1 MTSYTITGSDASR
14 LKSRELRVGSL
25 IEEVDLKLSPLTG
38 ETGLSKRI
46 VNAESNRPGLALSG
60 FFDRFSNNR
69 IQILGETELTY
80 LRSLTGEPRRAALV
94 RLFDLDIPCMVVTK
108 GMVPPQELTET
119 AERFDTAVLGT
130 TLTTDAFAHS
140 LLEYLEPY
148 FAPSTTVHGALV
160 DVYGV
165 GLLFTGR
172 SGIGKSETALDLVER
187 GHRLV
192 ADDVV
197 TAYRMRRGIVMGTS
211 NTITQHFMEIRGVGI
226 IDVTRMF
233 GIRSIRVRKRIE
245 VVVNLEDW
253 NNDGDYERTALDEK
267 TTTLL
272 DTELPCVRIP
282 INPGKN
288 LTVISE
294 VVALRHLLKVVG
306 VNPASALNQRV
317 LEAMKQGERVRYRRE
332 DYE

>member
-1 MTSYTITGSDASR
+1 MATTSP
-14 LKSRELRVGSL
+14 LKTRVLLIKSL
-25 IEEVDLKLSPLTG
+25 VEQVDLNLSPLTG
-38 ETGLSKRI
+38 ETGLSRQI
-46 VNAESNRPGLALSG
+46 TNAETNRPGLALSG
-60 FFDRFSNNR
+60 YVDRFSNNR
-69 IQILGETELTY
+69 IQILGETELSF
-80 LRSLTGEPRRAALV
+80 LESLPGEERRASLT
-94 RLFDLDIPCMVVTK
+94 RLFEQGIPCMVVTK
-108 GMVPPQELTET
+108 GMDPPRELTET
-119 AERFDTAVLGT
+119 AERFDTSLLGT
-130 TLTTDAFAHS
+130 TLTTDAFVQS
-140 LLEYLEPY
+140 LVEYLEPY
-148 FAPSTTVHGALV
+148 FAPMTTVHGALV

-211 NTITQHFMEIRGVGI
+211 NTVTQHFMEIRGVGI

-253 NNDGDYERTALDEK
+253 DSDGDYERTALDEK

-272 DTELPCVRIP
+272 DAELPYVRIP

-306 VNPASALNQRV
+306 INPASTLNQRV
-317 LEAMKQGERVRYRRE
+317 LEVMKEGKSVRYRRE

>member
-1 MTSYTITGSDASR
+1 MATTSS
-14 LKSRELRVGSL
+14 LKPRVLLIKSL
-25 IEEVDLKLSPLTG
+25 VEQVDLKLSLLTG
-38 ETGLSKRI
+38 ETGLSRKI
-46 VNAESNRPGLALSG
+46 VNAETNRPGLALSG
-60 FFDRFSNNR
+60 FVDRFSNNR

-80 LRSLTGEPRRAALV
+80 LKSLPGDQRSASLV
-94 RLFDLDIPCMVVTK
+94 RLFELGIPCMVVTK
-108 GMVPPQELTET
+108 GMDPPRELIET
-119 AERFDTAVLGT
+119 AERFETPLLGT
-130 TLTTDAFAHS
+130 SLTTDAFVHS
-140 LLEYLEPY
+140 LIEYLEPY
-148 FAPSTTVHGALV
+148 FAPMTTVHGALV

-211 NTITQHFMEIRGVGI
+211 NTVTQHFMEIRGVGI

-272 DTELPCVRIP
+272 DAELPYVRIP

-306 VNPASALNQRV
+306 INPASTLNQRV
-317 LEAMKQGERVRYRRE
+317 LEVMKEGERVRYRRE

>member
-1 MTSYTITGSDASR
+1 MKPRVLLI
-14 LKSRELRVGSL
+14 KSLVEQ
-25 IEEVDLKLSPLTG
+25 VDLKLSPLTG
-38 ETGLSKRI
+38 VTGLSRKI
-46 VNAESNRPGLALSG
+46 TNAETNRPGLALSG
-60 FFDRFSNNR
+60 YVDRFSNNR
-69 IQILGETELTY
+69 IQILGETELSF
-80 LRSLTGEPRRAALV
+80 LKSLPGEQRRASLV
-94 RLFDLDIPCMVVTK
+94 RLFETGIPCMVVTK
-108 GMVPPQELTET
+108 GMEPPRELTET
-119 AERFDTAVLGT
+119 AERFDTSLLGT
-130 TLTTDAFAHS
+130 TLTTDAFVQS
-140 LLEYLEPY
+140 LVEYLEPY
-148 FAPSTTVHGALV
+148 FAPMTTVHGALV

-211 NTITQHFMEIRGVGI
+211 NTVTQHFMEIRGVGI

-253 NNDGDYERTALDEK
+253 DSAGDYERTALDEK

-272 DTELPCVRIP
+272 DAELPYVRIP

-306 VNPASALNQRV
+306 INPASTLNQRV
-317 LEAMKQGERVRYRRE
+317 LEVMKEGESVRYRRE

>member
-1 MTSYTITGSDASR
+1 MTDGHDIA
-14 LKSRELRVGSL
+14 LKSRALLIKSL
-25 IEEVDLKLSPLTG
+25 VEQVDLKLSPLTG
-38 ETGLSKRI
+38 ETGLSRKI
-46 VNAESNRPGLALSG
+46 TNAETNRPGLALSG
-60 FFDRFSNNR
+60 FLERFSNNR

-80 LRSLTGEPRRAALV
+80 LKSLPGEQRCASLV
-94 RLFDLDIPCMVVTK
+94 RLFDMGIPCMVITK
-108 GMVPPQELTET
+108 GMNPPPEVTET

-130 TLTTDAFAHS
+130 TLTTDAFVHS
-140 LLEYLEPY
+140 LVEYLEPY
-148 FAPSTTVHGALV
+148 FAPMTTVHGALV

-197 TAYRMRRGIVMGTS
+197 TAYRMRRGIIMGTS

-272 DTELPCVRIP
+272 DAELPYVRIP

-294 VVALRHLLKVVG
+294 VVALRYLLKVVG
-306 VNPASALNQRV
+306 INPASTLNQRV
-317 LEAMKQGERVRYRRE
+317 LEVMKEGERVRYRRE

>member
-1 MTSYTITGSDASR
+1 MTTISPKKPR
-14 LKSRELRVGSL
+14 PLL
-25 IEEVDLKLSPLTG
+25 IKTLVEQADLKLSPLTG
-38 ETGLSKRI
+38 EAGFSKKI
-46 VNAESNRPGLALSG
+46 TNSETNRPGLALSG
-60 FFDRFSNNR
+60 YIERFSNNR
-69 IQILGETELTY
+69 VQIVGETELTF
-80 LRSLTGEPRRAALV
+80 LKSLSGADRRASLV
-94 RLFDLDIPCMVVTK
+94 QMFAMDIPCMVITK
-108 GMVPPQELTET
+108 GLEPPTELTET
-119 AERFDTAVLGT
+119 AELHGTAVLGT
-130 TLTTDAFAHS
+130 TLTTDAFVHS
-140 LLEYLEPY
+140 LVEYLEPY
-148 FAPSTTVHGALV
+148 FAPMTTVHGALV

-197 TAYRMRRGIVMGTS
+197 SAYRMRRGIIMGTS
-211 NTITQHFMEIRGVGI
+211 NTVTQHFMEIRGVGI

-253 NNDGDYERTALDEK
+253 NNEGDYERTALDEK
-267 TTTLL
+267 TTNLL
-272 DTELPCVRIP
+272 DAELPYVRIP

-288 LTVISE
+288 LTVIAE

-306 VNPASALNQRV
+306 INPASTLNQRV
-317 LEAMKQGERVRYRRE
+317 LEVMKEGESVRYRRE

>member
-1 MTSYTITGSDASR
+1 MKTRVLLI
-14 LKSRELRVGSL
+14 KSLVEQ
-25 IEEVDLKLSPLTG
+25 VDLNLSPLTG
-38 ETGLSKRI
+38 ETGLSRQI
-46 VNAESNRPGLALSG
+46 TNAETNRPGLALSG
-60 FFDRFSNNR
+60 YVDRFSNNR
-69 IQILGETELTY
+69 IQILGETELSF
-80 LRSLTGEPRRAALV
+80 LESLPGEERRASLV
-94 RLFDLDIPCMVVTK
+94 RLFEQGIPCMVVTK
-108 GMVPPQELTET
+108 GMDPPRELTET
-119 AERFDTAVLGT
+119 AERFDTSLLGT
-130 TLTTDAFAHS
+130 TLTTDAFVQS
-140 LLEYLEPY
+140 LVEYLEPY
-148 FAPSTTVHGALV
+148 FAPMTTVHGALV

-211 NTITQHFMEIRGVGI
+211 NTVTQHFMEIRGVGI

-253 NNDGDYERTALDEK
+253 DSDGDYERTALDEK

-272 DTELPCVRIP
+272 DAELPYVRIP

-306 VNPASALNQRV
+306 INPASTLNQRV
-317 LEAMKQGERVRYRRE
+317 LEVMKEGKSVRYRRE

>member
-1 MTSYTITGSDASR
+1 MKPRVLLI
-14 LKSRELRVGSL
+14 KSLVEQ
-25 IEEVDLKLSPLTG
+25 VDLKLSPLTG
-38 ETGLSKRI
+38 VTGLSRKI
-46 VNAESNRPGLALSG
+46 TNAETNRPGLALSG
-60 FFDRFSNNR
+60 YVDRFSNNR
-69 IQILGETELTY
+69 IQILGETELSF
-80 LRSLTGEPRRAALV
+80 LKSLPGEQRRASLV
-94 RLFDLDIPCMVVTK
+94 RLFETGIPCMVVTK
-108 GMVPPQELTET
+108 GMDPPRELTET
-119 AERFDTAVLGT
+119 AERFDTSLLGT
-130 TLTTDAFAHS
+130 TLTTDAFVHS
-140 LLEYLEPY
+140 LVEYLEPY
-148 FAPSTTVHGALV
+148 FAPMTTVHGALV

-211 NTITQHFMEIRGVGI
+211 NTVTQHFMEIRGVGI

-253 NNDGDYERTALDEK
+253 DSAGDYERTALDEK

-272 DTELPCVRIP
+272 DAELPYVRIP

-306 VNPASALNQRV
+306 INPASTLNQRV
-317 LEAMKQGERVRYRRE
+317 LEVMKEGESVRYRRE

>member
-1 MTSYTITGSDASR
+1 MATISP
-14 LKSRELRVGSL
+14 LKPRVLLIKSL
-25 IEEVDLKLSPLTG
+25 VEQIDLKLSPLTG
-38 ETGLSKRI
+38 VTGLSRKI
-46 VNAESNRPGLALSG
+46 TNAETNRPGLALSG
-60 FFDRFSNNR
+60 YVDRFSNNR
-69 IQILGETELTY
+69 IQILGETELSF
-80 LRSLTGEPRRAALV
+80 LKSLPGEQRRASLV
-94 RLFDLDIPCMVVTK
+94 RLFETGIPCMVVTK
-108 GMVPPQELTET
+108 GMEPPRELTET
-119 AERFDTAVLGT
+119 AERFDTSLLGT
-130 TLTTDAFAHS
+130 TLTTDAFVQS
-140 LLEYLEPY
+140 LVEYLEPY
-148 FAPSTTVHGALV
+148 FAPMTTVHGALV

-211 NTITQHFMEIRGVGI
+211 NTVTQHFMEIRGVGI

-253 NNDGDYERTALDEK
+253 DSAGDYERTALDEK

-272 DTELPCVRIP
+272 DAELPYVRIP

-306 VNPASALNQRV
+306 INPASTLNQRV
-317 LEAMKQGERVRYRRE
+317 LEVMKEGESVRYRRE

>member
-1 MTSYTITGSDASR
+1 MATISP
-14 LKSRELRVGSL
+14 LKPRVLLIKSL
-25 IEEVDLKLSPLTG
+25 VEQVDLKLSPLTG
-38 ETGLSKRI
+38 VTGLSRKI
-46 VNAESNRPGLALSG
+46 TNAETNRPGLALSG
-60 FFDRFSNNR
+60 YVDRFSNNR
-69 IQILGETELTY
+69 IQILGETELSF
-80 LRSLTGEPRRAALV
+80 LKSLPGEQRRASLV
-94 RLFDLDIPCMVVTK
+94 RLFETGIPCMVVTK
-108 GMVPPQELTET
+108 GMEPPRELTET
-119 AERFDTAVLGT
+119 AERFDTSLLGT
-130 TLTTDAFAHS
+130 TLTTDAFVQS
-140 LLEYLEPY
+140 LVEYLEPY
-148 FAPSTTVHGALV
+148 FAPMTTVHGALV

-211 NTITQHFMEIRGVGI
+211 NTVTQHFMEIRGVGI

-253 NNDGDYERTALDEK
+253 DSAGDYERTALDEK

-272 DTELPCVRIP
+272 DAELPYVRIP

-306 VNPASALNQRV
+306 INPASTLNQRV
-317 LEAMKQGERVRYRRE
+317 LEVMKEGESVRYRRE

>member
-1 MTSYTITGSDASR
+1 MATTSP
-14 LKSRELRVGSL
+14 LKSRVLL
-25 IEEVDLKLSPLTG
+25 IKNLVEQVDLKLSPLTG
-38 ETGLSKRI
+38 ETGLSRKI
-46 VNAESNRPGLALSG
+46 ANAETNRPGLALAG
-60 FFDRFSNNR
+60 YVERFSSNR

-80 LRSLTGEPRRAALV
+80 LKSLPVDQRRASLV
-94 RLFDLDIPCMVVTK
+94 RLFDLGLPCMVITK
-108 GMVPPQELTET
+108 GMDPPRELTET

-130 TLTTDAFAHS
+130 SLSTDAFAQS
-140 LLEYLEPY
+140 LVEYLEPY
-148 FAPSTTVHGALV
+148 FAPMTTVHGALV

-197 TAYRMRRGIVMGTS
+197 TAYRMRRGVIMGTS

-226 IDVTRMF
+226 IDVTSMF

-253 NNDGDYERTALDEK
+253 NSNEVYERTALDEK

-272 DTELPCVRIP
+272 DAELPYVRIP

-306 VNPASALNQRV
+306 INPASILNQRV
-317 LEAMKQGERVRYRRE
+317 LEVMKEGEKVRYRRE

>member
-1 MTSYTITGSDASR
+1 MATTSP
-14 LKSRELRVGSL
+14 LKTRVLLIKSL
-25 IEEVDLKLSPLTG
+25 VEQVDLNLSPLTG
-38 ETGLSKRI
+38 ETGLSRQI
-46 VNAESNRPGLALSG
+46 TNAETNRPGLALSG
-60 FFDRFSNNR
+60 YVDRFSNNR
-69 IQILGETELTY
+69 IQILGETELSF
-80 LRSLTGEPRRAALV
+80 LESLPGEERRASLV
-94 RLFDLDIPCMVVTK
+94 RLFEQGIPCMVVTK
-108 GMVPPQELTET
+108 GMDPPRELTET
-119 AERFDTAVLGT
+119 AERFDTSLLGT
-130 TLTTDAFAHS
+130 TLTTDAFVQS
-140 LLEYLEPY
+140 LVEYLEPY
-148 FAPSTTVHGALV
+148 FAPMTTVHGALV

-211 NTITQHFMEIRGVGI
+211 NTVTQHFMEIRGVGI

-253 NNDGDYERTALDEK
+253 DSDGDYERTALDEK

-272 DTELPCVRIP
+272 DAELPYVRIP

-306 VNPASALNQRV
+306 INPASTLNQRV
-317 LEAMKQGERVRYRRE
+317 LEVMKEGKSVRYRRE

>member
-1 MTSYTITGSDASR
+1 MKTR
-14 LKSRELRVGSL
+14 PLL
-25 IEEVDLKLSPLTG
+25 IKTLVEQADLKLSPLTG
-38 ETGLSKRI
+38 EAGLSKKI
-46 VNAESNRPGLALSG
+46 TNAETNRPGLALSG
-60 FFDRFSNNR
+60 FIERFSNNR
-69 IQILGETELTY
+69 IQILGETEFTFLK
-80 LRSLTGEPRRAALV
+80 SLNGEQRRASLV
-94 RLFDLDIPCMVVTK
+94 QMFTLDIPCMIVTK
-108 GMVPPQELTET
+108 GLDPPPELTET
-119 AERFDTAVLGT
+119 AEQYSTAVLGT
-130 TLTTDAFAHS
+130 NLTTDAFVHS
-140 LLEYLEPY
+140 LIEYLEPY
-148 FAPSTTVHGALV
+148 FAPMTTLDGALV

-197 TAYRMRRGIVMGTS
+197 SVYRMRRGIIMGTS

-233 GIRSIRVRKRIE
+233 GIRSIRIRKRIE

-272 DTELPCVRIP
+272 DAELPLVRIP

-288 LTVISE
+288 LTVIAE
-294 VVALRHLLKVVG
+294 VVALRYLLKVVG
-306 VNPASALNQRV
+306 INPASTLNQRV
-317 LEAMKQGERVRYRRE
+317 LEVMKEGERVRYRRE

>member
-1 MTSYTITGSDASR
+1 MATISP
-14 LKSRELRVGSL
+14 LKPRALLIKSL
-25 IEEVDLKLSPLTG
+25 VEQVDLKLSPLTG
-38 ETGLSKRI
+38 ETGLSRKI
-46 VNAESNRPGLALSG
+46 TNAETNRPGLALSG

-69 IQILGETELTY
+69 IQVLGETELTY
-80 LRSLTGEPRRAALV
+80 LKSLPREQRCASLV
-94 RLFDLDIPCMVVTK
+94 RLFDMGIPCMVVTK
-108 GMVPPQELTET
+108 GMEPPPELTET

-130 TLTTDAFAHS
+130 TLTTDAFIHS
-140 LLEYLEPY
+140 LIEYLEPY
-148 FAPSTTVHGALV
+148 FAPMTTVHGALV

-197 TAYRMRRGIVMGTS
+197 TAYRMRRGVIMGTS
-211 NTITQHFMEIRGVGI
+211 NTVTQHFMEIRGVGI

-253 NNDGDYERTALDEK
+253 NSDGDYERTALDEK

-272 DTELPCVRIP
+272 DAELPCVRIP

-306 VNPASALNQRV
+306 INPASTLNQRV
-317 LEAMKQGERVRYRRE
+317 LEVMKEGERVRYRRE